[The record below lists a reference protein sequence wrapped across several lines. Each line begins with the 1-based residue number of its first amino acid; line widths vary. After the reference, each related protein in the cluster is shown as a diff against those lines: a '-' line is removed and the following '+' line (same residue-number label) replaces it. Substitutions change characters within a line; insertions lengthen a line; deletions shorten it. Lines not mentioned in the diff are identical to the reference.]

1 MYIFWCNLKTLLF
14 KDQCHLLTIKKARS
28 LLSRTRNPTSPFLL
42 VKVFVIIP
50 NNIITP
56 LGDNSSVIVFMLMPV
71 LMILC
76 WIITREVTWLYNK
89 LKCVKQSP
97 TSASVL
103 FFAVSA
109 SFVTVAAQ
117 HAANLGLTFLIKCNL
132 WKEGFCDRLRAN
144 WNSLCLKC
152 SQAITLTWVI
162 ASSTENVISLMYQYK
177 WIWMNKGNVCFT
189 QRNKM
194 VPAASAWLFKNREI
208 QKGGKKSLNK
218 NKMPRLYVH
227 MEKGKH
233 QWWSDRD
240 LSWGMMKPD
249 SGFCWRNISLVYS
262 LNIIFH

>member
-14 KDQCHLLTIKKARS
+14 KDQFHLLTIKKARS

-103 FFAVSA
+103 FF
-109 SFVTVAAQ
+109 
-117 HAANLGLTFLIKCNL
+117 FLRALLQLPHSTLQTYGSRFWLNAIHE
-132 WKEGFCDRLRAN
+132 KEVFCDRLRAN
-144 WNSLCLKC
+144 WNRLSLKC
-152 SQAITLTWVI
+152 SQAIILTWVI
-162 ASSTENVISLMYQYK
+162 ASSPQNVISLMYQYK
-177 WIWMNKGNVCFT
+177 WIWMNKGNICFT

-194 VPAASAWLFKNREI
+194 VPAAWLSKNREI
-208 QKGGKKSLNK
+208 QKGGKKL
-218 NKMPRLYVH
+218 
-227 MEKGKH
+227 
-233 QWWSDRD
+233 
-240 LSWGMMKPD
+240 
-249 SGFCWRNISLVYS
+249 
-262 LNIIFH
+262 